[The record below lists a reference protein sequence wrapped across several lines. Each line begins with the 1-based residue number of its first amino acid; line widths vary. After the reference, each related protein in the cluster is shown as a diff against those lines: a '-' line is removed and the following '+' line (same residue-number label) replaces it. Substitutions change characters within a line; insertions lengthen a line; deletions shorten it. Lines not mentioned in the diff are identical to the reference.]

1 MNTRELQNLTTIEMC
16 EECGKLK
23 MWNITHTFAVGMQEG
38 KGLSKNRIRTCQ
50 GCGAVEGYDGPTDIS
65 S

>member
-1 MNTRELQNLTTIEMC
+1 
-16 EECGKLK
+16 
-23 MWNITHTFAVGMQEG
+23 MWNITHTFAIAMQEG